1 MKKERSRGVKT
12 FSKQNG
18 GISKQKKRKFI
29 GFRIF
34 CMKSHAA
41 LEVLTIFS
49 EVSICNYNAKM
60 LVNHEMCEAKVLGF
74 TVVLAKGC

>member
-1 MKKERSRGVKT
+1 MYIYVYIYKRKKERSRGVKT

-41 LEVLTIFS
+41 LEVLTIS
-49 EVSICNYNAKM
+49 LKYQYVIIMQKCW
-60 LVNHEMCEAKVLGF
+60 
-74 TVVLAKGC
+74 

>member
-1 MKKERSRGVKT
+1 
-12 FSKQNG
+12 
-18 GISKQKKRKFI
+18 
-29 GFRIF
+29 
-34 CMKSHAA
+34 MKSHAA

-60 LVNHEMCEAKVLGF
+60 LVNHEICEAKVLGF